1 VPLCEAQGF
10 CKAEV
15 RGTQCKCG
23 TRAEEFCGGLGVWGK
38 GLRKISASRALGFFG
53 GAGMEK
59 FLIKC

>member
-53 GAGMEK
+53 GAG
-59 FLIKC
+59 